1 MTHFTRLMEFEVFV
15 CWNIRLVIWLCVITR
30 GALLLPLLPFRGKL
44 SIVSDVLFLH
54 FWILLRGQQAGQF
67 INLLCNQTLHQSF
80 SSLCSDVTWIY
91 FLTTRDILDPIWK
104 PWDLKFYFFLFAISG
119 HHLEQEF
126 LTVYADAMAR
136 CFWEQLFPR
145 IFLSLTK
152 RGG

>member
-1 MTHFTRLMEFEVFV
+1 MTNRSGFPKGKFWHSWQPLSSKEIQGLYLQNQKRVCCVNLSYRYRISYSIYSIYLCEIGKEF
-15 CWNIRLVIWLCVITR
+15 L
-30 GALLLPLLPFRGKL
+30 G
-44 SIVSDVLFLH
+44 
-54 FWILLRGQQAGQF
+54 
-67 INLLCNQTLHQSF
+67 QTLNKFCSIANR
-80 SSLCSDVTWIY
+80 LCSDVTWIY

-136 CFWEQLFPR
+136 CFSEQIFPR